1 MDYNGFK
8 NELKNYYKHL
18 QNVDQLKS
26 DIEMII
32 YEMSGVKGIRYDK
45 EPSAY
50 NPELA
55 NERRLE
61 MIDRIAEKEIELD
74 YTIAAI
80 KYIEMRLKK
89 LSDED
94 RQICLKV
101 ISDGISAEKVGRE
114 IGYSRPG
121 IWKRIKRELEKIL

>member
-1 MDYNGFK
+1 MDYSGFK

-18 QNVDQLKS
+18 ENVDRLKE
-26 DIEMII
+26 DIEQII

-45 EPSAY
+45 ERSSY

-55 NERRLE
+55 NEKRLE
-61 MIDRIAEKEIELD
+61 MIEKIAEKEIELD
-74 YTIAAI
+74 YTLAAI

-89 LSDED
+89 LSDDD
-94 RQICLKV
+94 RKICLKV
-101 ISDGISAEKVGRE
+101 ISDGVSAEKVGRE

-121 IWKRIKRELEKIL
+121 VWKRIKRELEKIL